1 MRIGPCAAQAIWKA
15 GIILVITAFALVSLP
30 SDRFAAAQERV
41 QRSPSILE
49 FFGLA
54 RQKPEKIS
62 PAPKKQFKK
71 SANARVT
78 KRKKSTSANPSIVR
92 GGASSTPFELAA
104 APVEKLENAKTVL
117 VVGDFMAGGLAEG
130 LVNAFSSNAGVRI
143 IEKWNGSSGFVR
155 GDFYDWPA
163 NMPALLSQ
171 VKPAVVIVMIGA
183 NDRQQMKVGENRELV
198 GTPAW
203 ISEYEKRVT
212 SMAAV
217 LNAGGVP
224 SIWVGQPAFRSNQ
237 MSTSMTAFNDIYRKN
252 IESVGGVFVDIWD
265 GFVDENGV
273 FQQTGPDM
281 NGLPAR
287 LRGNDGISFA
297 RAGKRK
303 AAFYV
308 EKTLRQLLGDTG
320 EPLSASLPSASSA
333 GFIGPLLP
341 APVVITRTDPIGLN
355 DPELDGGTELLGADP
370 RPVRLSNGNSAA
382 RLLRPNASSATPR
395 PGRVDDFTLRNP
407 QSDNDG
413 QSEPVAPES
422 TGATR

>member
-1 MRIGPCAAQAIWKA
+1 MRIGPDAAQAIWKA
-15 GIILVITAFALVSLP
+15 GIIFVITAFALVSVP
-30 SDRFAAAQERV
+30 ADQFAIAQERV
-41 QRSPSILE
+41 QRSPSIFE
-49 FFGLA
+49 FFGLGKP
-54 RQKPEKIS
+54 KPEKVE
-62 PAPKKQFKK
+62 PAPKKKFKK
-71 SANARVT
+71 SANVRAST
-78 KRKKSTSANPSIVR
+78 KRKKQKTADPSIVR
-92 GGASSTPFELAA
+92 GGASTTPLELATV
-104 APVEKLENAKTVL
+104 PVDKLPNAKTVL

-130 LVNAFSSNAGVRI
+130 LVNAFSDNAGVQI
-143 IEKWNGSSGFVR
+143 VEKWNGSSGFVR
-155 GDFYDWPA
+155 SDFYDWPA
-163 NMPALLSQ
+163 NMPALLSE
-171 VKPAVVIVMIGA
+171 VRPSVVIVMIGA

-212 SMAAV
+212 SMASV
-217 LNAGGVP
+217 LKAGGVP

-297 RAGKRK
+297 KAGKRK

-308 EKTLRQLLGDTG
+308 EKPLRQLLGDTG

-341 APVVITRTDPIGLN
+341 APVVVTRTDPISLS

-370 RPVRLSNGNSAA
+370 KPALLQNGNPAGA
-382 RLLRPNASSATPR
+382 LRPNGSLAAPK
-395 PGRVDDFTLRNP
+395 PGRVDDFTWKKP
-407 QSDNDG
+407 QSEIVD
-413 QSEPVAPES
+413 QAEAAPES